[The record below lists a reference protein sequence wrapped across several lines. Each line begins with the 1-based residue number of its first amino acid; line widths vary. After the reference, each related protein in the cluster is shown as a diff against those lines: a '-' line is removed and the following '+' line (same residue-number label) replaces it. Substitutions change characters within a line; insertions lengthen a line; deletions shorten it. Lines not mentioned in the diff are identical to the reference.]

1 MDVRVARL
9 ERRAESD
16 DTTLQSILLILER
29 VDQRLAAHD
38 REFATLKLDIGTLR
52 SDVGTLKSDVGTLKS
67 DMETLKGDVGALRQ
81 DLVAVK
87 EDVETLTTVADVLSL
102 KVATI
107 ESTTADTNR
116 RVQVRGFSG

>member
-1 MDVRVARL
+1 MPTMDVRVARL
-9 ERRAESD
+9 ERRADSD

-38 REFATLKLDIGTLR
+38 REFATLKLDIGTL
-52 SDVGTLKSDVGTLKS
+52 KSDVGTLKF
-67 DMETLKGDVGALRQ
+67 DMETLKGDVGALRK

-87 EDVETLTTVADVLSL
+87 DDVETLTTVTDVLSL
-102 KVATI
+102 KVAAI

-116 RVQVRGFSG
+116 RVKVRGFGE

>member
-1 MDVRVARL
+1 MPTMDVRVARL
-9 ERRAESD
+9 ERRADSD

-38 REFATLKLDIGTLR
+38 REFATLKLEI
-52 SDVGTLKSDVGTLKS
+52 GTLKS
-67 DMETLKGDVGALRQ
+67 DMETLKGDVGALRK

-87 EDVETLTTVADVLSL
+87 DDVETLTTVTDVLSL
-102 KVATI
+102 KVAAI

-116 RVQVRGFSG
+116 RVKVRGFGE